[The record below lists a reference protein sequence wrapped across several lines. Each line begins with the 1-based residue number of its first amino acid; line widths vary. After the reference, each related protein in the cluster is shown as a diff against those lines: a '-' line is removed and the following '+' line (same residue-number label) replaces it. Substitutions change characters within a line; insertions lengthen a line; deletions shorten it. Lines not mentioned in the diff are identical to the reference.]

1 MPSSY
6 PRISE
11 TDQGGGKY
19 RRSLY
24 TFWKRAQ
31 PPPQMSLFDAPS
43 REACVARRER
53 TNTPLQALMMMN
65 EPEFFRAAFHMA
77 SQLLEPEG
85 PSDEVRLAR
94 AYEQVTS
101 QLLKS
106 REQRLLTDA
115 LGSFRRFY
123 QDDPEA
129 AGKLIEPFSG
139 GMVGSEQTS
148 EMAAWTMGV
157 HSLFNLDWVRHRQ

>member
-1 MPSSY
+1 
-6 PRISE
+6 
-11 TDQGGGKY
+11 
-19 RRSLY
+19 
-24 TFWKRAQ
+24 
-31 PPPQMSLFDAPS
+31 
-43 REACVARRER
+43 
-53 TNTPLQALMMMN
+53 MN

-77 SQLLEPEG
+77 SQLLEPKAH
-85 PSDEVRLAR
+85 RMIFCLAR

-123 QDDPEA
+123 QNDPEA
-129 AGKLIEPFSG
+129 AEKLIEPFSG
-139 GMVGSEQTS
+139 GMVDSEQTI
-148 EMAAWTMGV
+148 EVAAWTMVV

>member
-1 MPSSY
+1 
-6 PRISE
+6 
-11 TDQGGGKY
+11 
-19 RRSLY
+19 
-24 TFWKRAQ
+24 
-31 PPPQMSLFDAPS
+31 
-43 REACVARRER
+43 
-53 TNTPLQALMMMN
+53 MN

-85 PSDEVRLAR
+85 ASDDLRLAR

-123 QDDPEA
+123 QNDPEA

-139 GMVGSEQTS
+139 GMVDSEQTS
-148 EMAAWTMGV
+148 EVAAWTMVV